1 MMSNAQNRQTMR
13 EKTEPDRDTYMQ
25 RNATHSLLRIVRRT
39 HDPNEVCTPL
49 DYYYLRFRSFPTDEE
64 IIDLFSCLQHV
75 LGEHA
80 DYLEAHFGFY
90 DPATDDPATLS
101 FGEQLVSIHSI
112 IVQTLQNPE
121 NPPDVVVPHEPQNYG
136 IYPTFSEF
144 KLRVILP
151 GHDARWYARQVIRRH
166 QRRMATA
173 LGSHPRLGLS
183 SCFRSQARWQRN
195 PY

>member
-1 MMSNAQNRQTMR
+1 MR

-121 NPPDVVVPHEPQNYG
+121 NPPDVVVPHAPQNYG

-144 KLRVILP
+144 KLSVILRIPPGPRRTLVRPP
-151 GHDARWYARQVIRRH
+151 GHPQAPTQDGNGPGIPSAPRPLQ
-166 QRRMATA
+166 
-173 LGSHPRLGLS
+173 LLPESGSVAKKPVLS
-183 SCFRSQARWQRN
+183 GS
-195 PY
+195 